1 MDAPEDTVQLII
13 TESERL
19 TQYLT
24 TLPPAA
30 WRTPSACERWE
41 VRDVVAHL
49 ALETEMYTDVIT
61 RSVQGDASPP
71 AGRPWS
77 GPTTAAAFAEDT
89 AQRALARRETLG
101 DHVLA
106 HFLITNAQLN
116 HLLSRLGPAD
126 WDKPHYTPLGSA
138 PLRHIPADWLVEL
151 VVHGWDIR
159 SRLEADA
166 HLSEASVPVV
176 VEVSLGRACRWRFQ
190 PGPRLPTPIRYH
202 VALTGGD
209 PTAYDIVV
217 AGDQATVEPAG
228 TAVAHVRLWCDP
240 ETCVLLMFG
249 RLPLADALAQR
260 RLVAEGA
267 REQVAAFAQWFRG
280 A

>member
-1 MDAPEDTVQLII
+1 MHAPEDTVQLII
-13 TESERL
+13 AESTRL

-49 ALETEMYTDVIT
+49 AMETEMYTDVIA

-77 GPTTAAAFAEDT
+77 GPTTMAAFAADT
-89 AQRALARRETLG
+89 AQRVLARREHLG

-106 HFLITNAQLN
+106 HFRTATAQLN
-116 HLLSRLGPAD
+116 PLLARLGPAD
-126 WDKPHYTPLGSA
+126 WDKLHYTPVGSA
-138 PLRHIPADWLVEL
+138 PLRHIPANWLLEL

-159 SRLEADA
+159 SRLESDA
-166 HLSEASVPVV
+166 HLSAASVPVV
-176 VEVSLGRACRWRFQ
+176 LEVSLGRACRWRFQ
-190 PGPRLPTPIRYH
+190 PGPRLPTPIRYR
-202 VALTGGD
+202 VALTAGD
-209 PTAYDIVV
+209 TPAYDIVV

-228 TAVAHVRLWCDP
+228 TAVAHVCLRGDP
-240 ETCVLLMFG
+240 EPFILLLLG

-267 REQVAAFAQWFRG
+267 REQVAAFAQWFWG

>member
-1 MDAPEDTVQLII
+1 MCSTVWGYALGLLPLRDQFRTLQERAVGQMLWRAMPFPPKERIFSHRATSWSTSTGTRGKNMHAPADTVQLILA
-13 TESERL
+13 ESECL

-30 WRTPSACERWE
+30 WRIPSACERWE

-49 ALETEMYTDVIT
+49 TLEAEMYTDMIT

-77 GPTTAAAFAEDT
+77 GPTTAAAFAADT
-89 AQRALARRETLG
+89 AQRVLARREHRG

-106 HFLITNAQLN
+106 QFLTANAQLN
-116 HLLSRLGPAD
+116 PLLARLGPAD
-126 WDKPHYTPLGSA
+126 WAQPHYTPLGSA

-190 PGPRLPTPIRYH
+190 PGPRLPTPIRYR
-202 VALTGGD
+202 VVLTGGA
-209 PTAYDIVV
+209 PTAYDI
-217 AGDQATVEPAG
+217 
-228 TAVAHVRLWCDP
+228 
-240 ETCVLLMFG
+240 
-249 RLPLADALAQR
+249 
-260 RLVAEGA
+260 
-267 REQVAAFAQWFRG
+267 
-280 A
+280 

>member
-1 MDAPEDTVQLII
+1 MNAPADTVTLII
-13 TESERL
+13 AESERL

-30 WRTPSACERWE
+30 WSIPSACARWE

-49 ALETEMYTDVIT
+49 ALETEVYTDVIA
-61 RSVQGDASPP
+61 RSVLGDASSP
-71 AGRPWS
+71 AGRQWS

-89 AQRALARRETLG
+89 AQRALARREHLG

-106 HFLITNAQLN
+106 TFLTANAQLN
-116 HLLSRLGPAD
+116 HLLARLGPAD

-190 PGPRLPTPIRYH
+190 PGPRLPTPLRYR
-202 VALTGGD
+202 VVLTGGD

-217 AGDQATVEPAG
+217 AGDQAALEPAT
-228 TAVAHVRLWCDP
+228 TAVAHVRLRCDP
-240 ETCVLLMFG
+240 ETCVLLMLG

>member
-1 MDAPEDTVQLII
+1 MHAPADTVQLILA
-13 TESERL
+13 ESECL

-30 WRTPSACERWE
+30 WRIPSACERWE

-49 ALETEMYTDVIT
+49 TFEAEMYTDVIA

-77 GPTTAAAFAEDT
+77 GPTTMAAFAEDT
-89 AQRALARRETLG
+89 AQRVLARREHLG

-106 HFLITNAQLN
+106 PFFTANAQLN
-116 HLLSRLGPAD
+116 PLLARLGPAD
-126 WDKPHYTPLGSA
+126 WDQLHYTPVGSA
-138 PLRHIPADWLVEL
+138 PLRHIPANWLLEL

-159 SRLEADA
+159 SRLESDA
-166 HLSEASVPVV
+166 HLSAASVLVV
-176 VEVSLGRACRWRFQ
+176 LEVSLGRACRWRFQ
-190 PGPRLPTPIRYH
+190 PGPRLPTPIRYR

-209 PTAYDIVV
+209 TPEYDIVV

-228 TAVAHVRLWCDP
+228 TGVAHVRLQGEP
-240 ETCVLLMFG
+240 EPFVLLLLG

-267 REQVAAFAQWFRG
+267 REQVVAFAQWFWG

>member
-1 MDAPEDTVQLII
+1 MNAPADTVTLII
-13 TESERL
+13 AESERL

-24 TLPPAA
+24 TLPPEA
-30 WRTPSACERWE
+30 WSTPSACERWE

-49 ALETEMYTDVIT
+49 ALQTEVYTDVIA
-61 RSVQGDASPP
+61 RSVLGDASPP

-106 HFLITNAQLN
+106 HFRTATAQLN
-116 HLLSRLGPAD
+116 PLLARLGPAD

-159 SRLEADA
+159 SRVASDA
-166 HLSEASVPVV
+166 HLSAASLPVV

-190 PGPRLPTPIRYH
+190 PGPRLPTPIRYR
-202 VALTGGD
+202 VALTGGAT
-209 PTAYDIVV
+209 PAYDIVV

-228 TAVAHVRLWCDP
+228 TVVADVRLRCDP

-267 REQVAAFAQWFRG
+267 REQVAAFTQWFRW

>member
-1 MDAPEDTVQLII
+1 MDAPEDTVKLII
-13 TESERL
+13 AESERL

-30 WRTPSACERWE
+30 WRTPSACARWE

-49 ALETEMYTDVIT
+49 AMETEMYTDVIA
-61 RSVQGDASPP
+61 RSVQGDAAPP

-77 GPTTAAAFAEDT
+77 GPTTAAAFAADT
-89 AQRALARRETLG
+89 AQRVLARREHLG

-106 HFLITNAQLN
+106 QFRTATAQL
-116 HLLSRLGPAD
+116 HPLLAQLDPAD
-126 WDKPHYTPLGSA
+126 WDKPYYTPVGNT
-138 PLRHIPADWLVEL
+138 PLRHIPANWLLEL

-159 SRLEADA
+159 SRLESDA

-176 VEVSLGRACRWRFQ
+176 LEVSLGRACRWRFQ
-190 PGPRLPTPIRYH
+190 PGPRLPTPLYYR
-202 VALTGGD
+202 VALMGGA

-228 TAVAHVRLWCDP
+228 TAVAHVRLEGNP
-240 ETCVLLMFG
+240 ETFVLLLLG
-249 RLPLADALAQR
+249 RLPLADALAPR
-260 RLVAEGA
+260 RLVVEGA
-267 REQVAAFAQWFRG
+267 REQVAAFIQWFRW